1 MAISPNMQEDMALL
15 IRSMY
20 ENAELQ
26 LLNKIANRLV
36 RDGEIPEWMNIKL
49 SELTPLVRDI
59 ERIIVGLNRTVPK
72 EVEKLIE
79 LAYISGNESAVAD
92 LKAVLAILEDNDE
105 DVADHPDINAAIGPV
120 PPGTPYA
127 TLISTVESMGGINT
141 GAVEA
146 LAAAATGNL
155 LDKHVPI
162 VRASQDVYRSII
174 LEVGA
179 NPLIGT
185 ETRIQATQR
194 ALNRFADQGIKTFVD
209 RRGRAW
215 DMPRYAEMAVRTMIG
230 QASLQGHADQQKS
243 FGFDLGMVSDHREEC
258 PLCRPW
264 EGKVLSMSGNH
275 PDYPSFA
282 EAKAGG
288 LFHTYCGHRIT
299 TYFEGLTKPLEK
311 TEDPAGY
318 EEKQAQRKLER
329 NIRKWKKRQAVAV
342 TPEEEK
348 IAKGKV
354 QEWTAAMDSFIED
367 TGRVRKKAREQNT
380 RAR

>member
-26 LLNKIANRLV
+26 LLNKIANRLIK
-36 RDGEIPEWMNIKL
+36 DGEIPDWMNTKL

-59 ERIIVGLNRTVPK
+59 EKIIVGLNRTVPN

-79 LAYISGNESAVAD
+79 LAYLSGNQSAVDD
-92 LKAVLAILEDNDE
+92 LKAVLAVLEDNDE
-105 DVADHPDINAAIGPV
+105 DIADHPNINEKIGPF
-120 PPGTPYA
+120 PPGTPY
-127 TLISTVESMGGINT
+127 TQLIATVESMGGINT

-155 LDKHVPI
+155 VDKHVPI
-162 VRASQDVYRSII
+162 VRASQDIYRQII

-194 ALNRFADQGIKTFVD
+194 ALNRFADKGIKTFVD
-209 RRGRAW
+209 RRGHAW

-230 QASLQGHADQQKS
+230 QASMQGHADQQTS
-243 FGFDLGMVSDHREEC
+243 FGFDLSQVSDHKEEC

-264 EGKVLSMSGNH
+264 EGKVLSMSGND
-275 PDYPSFA
+275 PNYPSFA
-282 EAKAGG
+282 EAKSAG
-288 LFHTYCGHRIT
+288 LFHTYCGHRLN

-311 TEDPAGY
+311 TEDPSGY

-348 IAKGKV
+348 VAKAKV
-354 QEWTAAMDSFIED
+354 QEWTGAMDAFIED